1 MTEIWFYHLERSPL
15 ERVLPGLL
23 EKTLARGWRAVVR
36 AGTSERIE
44 ALDAHLWAYTDES
57 FLPHGTEAS
66 AHPAEEPVY
75 LTAGG
80 ERPNAPDVLLL
91 VDRAPPPDL
100 ETELD
105 GLTRLITVFDGADE
119 SALADARA
127 LWKKAAAAGLEASY
141 WKQASSGK
149 FERQQ

>member
-36 AGTSERIE
+36 AGSPERVQS
-44 ALDAHLWAYTDES
+44 LDAHLWTYTDES
-57 FLPHGTEAS
+57 FLPHGTGAS
-66 AHPAEEPVY
+66 AHAAEEPVY
-75 LTAGG
+75 LTDGA

-91 VDRAPPPDL
+91 VDRAPAPDFGSEL
-100 ETELD
+100 E
-105 GLTRLITVFDGADE
+105 GLTRLITVFDGADD
-119 SALADARA
+119 AAVQDARA
-127 LWKKAAAAGLEASY
+127 LWKRAKDAGLEASY
-141 WKQASSGK
+141 WKQSASGK